1 VPTTR
6 HFRGL
11 ALGYGFSA
19 AALARVLRQLH
30 PGVTELM
37 CHPGYPDAALAAT
50 TTYTVGREREL
61 AALTEPAILAIVMQ
75 RGISLESWAEA
86 AVG

>member
-1 VPTTR
+1 
-6 HFRGL
+6 
-11 ALGYGFSA
+11 
-19 AALARVLRQLH
+19 
-30 PGVTELM
+30 M